1 MKRSYRMLIGAI
13 FLIGLFLCF
22 PHPVAASPQDN
33 NPIHSSNRLDPTGL
47 VTAQGAF
54 YYYDRHNELQ
64 GAGFTKV
71 SLYDYDLIGGDDLLF
86 TTYTIDGGSF
96 TFPSLTNDD
105 NDDPFDPDRHLD
117 LYVIWE
123 TYFVDLGSTYHK
135 VTYIDGLT
143 YRWQS
148 SIRANV
154 QDGPVDITGVITQ
167 NSSLRPAMWIFQ
179 DLRKAW
185 VSIYNHTTPNFY
197 PGSVTAKWQD
207 GEDCYLLD
215 QWICSSFFYGIN
227 MSGAFIFIRDQ
238 GRWSAD
244 ETVHETGHNYMYR
257 STGWWWWILLVGI
270 MKCFPK

>member
-1 MKRSYRMLIGAI
+1 MLIGAI

-33 NPIHSSNRLDPTGL
+33 NPIHNCNRLDPTGL

-54 YYYDRHNELQ
+54 YYYDRQNELQ

-71 SLYDYDLIGGDDLLF
+71 SLYDYDSIGGDDLLF

-185 VSIYNHTTPNFY
+185 VSIYNHTTPNFN

-227 MSGAFIFIRDQ
+227 MSGAFII
-238 GRWSAD
+238 
-244 ETVHETGHNYMYR
+244 Y
-257 STGWWWWILLVGI
+257 
-270 MKCFPK
+270 